1 MDNTKEYQILKEML
15 TKGDS
20 KFSLE
25 LERAVQQG
33 FDVNYSLT
41 RGQTLLSTAV
51 ASAGSHNKPYY
62 CDAIRDLLNAGADV
76 NIKDRW
82 GYSVTA
88 RAVAQNLPT
97 DIIRIM
103 LDKTNDINEL
113 DRNGRSIFGTACRAF
128 VISYNNS
135 EQQNSRLEVIR
146 ILLENEAD
154 PDIDSSWKILNAGGN
169 EYAQEDARQALK
181 DLGHVLEEAQGT
193 ELEYT
198 GLEYSYTPYF

>member
-113 DRNGRSIFGTACRAF
+113 DRNGRGIFGTACRAF

-146 ILLENEAD
+146 QAD
-154 PDIDSSWKILNAGGN
+154 FRRSFSIT
-169 EYAQEDARQALK
+169 
-181 DLGHVLEEAQGT
+181 EEFLWYRT
-193 ELEYT
+193 
-198 GLEYSYTPYF
+198 